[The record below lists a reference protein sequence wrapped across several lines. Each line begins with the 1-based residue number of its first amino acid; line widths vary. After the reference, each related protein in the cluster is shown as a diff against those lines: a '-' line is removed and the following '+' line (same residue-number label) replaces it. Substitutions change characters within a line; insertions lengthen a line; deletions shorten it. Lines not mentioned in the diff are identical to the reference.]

1 MQLVKLLYTRY
12 YFQKASLDNFFL
24 NSWRLLWFDK
34 QRYDIIIF
42 WKYLAFNIIIQDIF
56 KKLLNTILK
65 EPLLYNDT
73 DDVNKS
79 GSFLC
84 DSAKKQIEEERL

>member
-1 MQLVKLLYTRY
+1 M
-12 YFQKASLDNFFL
+12 
-24 NSWRLLWFDK
+24 
-34 QRYDIIIF
+34 F

>member
-1 MQLVKLLYTRY
+1 MRPPSDGGLKNL
-12 YFQKASLDNFFL
+12 K
-24 NSWRLLWFDK
+24 
-34 QRYDIIIF
+34 
-42 WKYLAFNIIIQDIF
+42 
-56 KKLLNTILK
+56 TILK

-84 DSAKKQIEEERL
+84 DSAKKQIEEEERL